1 MALQIISVLLF
12 TVFFSEALTLMCYNC
27 ITPVPPG
34 TCTQNV
40 NCTSQSAKCSSVTT
54 YNPNVTSVTSCNT
67 LCDNWSVNVGQIRM
81 TSQCCESDYCNN
93 VTQDL
98 TSNTMMCY
106 SCNGKTYSD
115 ILPCKGDERQCIT
128 VTAELFGNGTTTTL
142 KGCASKNICDNTGLL
157 KLKMPD
163 VKNVS
168 CCDQKLCNSA
178 QSLTQGA
185 VLLLVPMLP
194 VLFSI

>member
-1 MALQIISVLLF
+1 
-12 TVFFSEALTLMCYNC
+12 MCYNC

-93 VTQDL
+93 VTQ
-98 TSNTMMCY
+98 
-106 SCNGKTYSD
+106 
-115 ILPCKGDERQCIT
+115 
-128 VTAELFGNGTTTTL
+128 AELFGNGTTTTL